1 MNRINLVRH
10 GASDE
15 TQFRPSLSKTS
26 NRKEFVMYYYSSS
39 FEFLGVVILVVAIA
53 ALVAWILA
61 ISKLVS
67 FANAKGHSD
76 AGTLWFIGLFA
87 SPIVLGLIVCAM
99 PDKQPGLSEPND
111 LPTV

>member
-1 MNRINLVRH
+1 
-10 GASDE
+10 
-15 TQFRPSLSKTS
+15 
-26 NRKEFVMYYYSSS
+26 MYYYSRS
-39 FEFLGVVILVVAIA
+39 FEFLSVVILVVAIVV
-53 ALVAWILA
+53 LVAWILA

-76 AGTLWFIGLFA
+76 AGILWFVGLFA

-99 PDKQPGLSEPND
+99 PDKQSSFSEPND

>member
-1 MNRINLVRH
+1 
-10 GASDE
+10 
-15 TQFRPSLSKTS
+15 
-26 NRKEFVMYYYSSS
+26 MYYYSDS
-39 FEFLGVVILVVAIA
+39 FEFFGVVILVIAIVV
-53 ALVAWILA
+53 LVAWILA

-76 AGTLWFIGLFA
+76 TGTLWFIGLFA

-99 PDKQPGLSEPND
+99 PEKQPGLSEPND

>member
-1 MNRINLVRH
+1 MSTINLVRH
-10 GASDE
+10 GASGE

-26 NRKEFVMYYYSSS
+26 SRKEFTMYYYSSF
-39 FEFLGVVILVVAIA
+39 FEFFGVVILVVAIV

-76 AGTLWFIGLFA
+76 AGILWFIGLFA

-99 PDKQPGLSEPND
+99 PDKQSSFSEPND